1 MKVERKWNKNLFLI
15 ILPLMVILGKIIR
28 WTILKSVLVD
38 MSIGNGMIS
47 KIING
52 SGWFT
57 SLAETGISDAAGNA
71 SVFFR
76 LINFFGLTTTVQF
89 EIYIS
94 IIWNMILIF
103 LIKKCKP
110 IMNTMEF
117 LFVSISI
124 AVLNI
129 WDFCLAK
136 EPMQLLFFLIIAL
149 ILFNKKLSINLKYFL
164 TILVLVIT
172 VLYYRVYYILIILFL
187 IIVSIVFEK
196 YIIKQKKITK
206 KTIIKVLILLAFIYF
221 IMLNVIK
228 IIDISS
234 YNELIRVRT
243 RSGLANTQMLNLFKS
258 TNLILFSVDYFIMII
273 RMMFPVELIPMGI
286 KYWPYAFYKIL
297 ISYFVIKNVTHLK
310 KLNKTKKLALYLY
323 IAFLLSSATFEPDFG
338 SWIRHEAAIIPI
350 LLIIT
355 NAIEVNDVGEND
367 EKRIDKKY

>member
-103 LIKKCKP
+103 LLKKCKP

-124 AVLNI
+124 RFA
-129 WDFCLAK
+129 
-136 EPMQLLFFLIIAL
+136 FFPC
-149 ILFNKKLSINLKYFL
+149 SNL
-164 TILVLVIT
+164 
-172 VLYYRVYYILIILFL
+172 
-187 IIVSIVFEK
+187 
-196 YIIKQKKITK
+196 
-206 KTIIKVLILLAFIYF
+206 
-221 IMLNVIK
+221 
-228 IIDISS
+228 
-234 YNELIRVRT
+234 LIRRVRNKEVT
-243 RSGLANTQMLNLFKS
+243 
-258 TNLILFSVDYFIMII
+258 
-273 RMMFPVELIPMGI
+273 MF
-286 KYWPYAFYKIL
+286 
-297 ISYFVIKNVTHLK
+297 
-310 KLNKTKKLALYLY
+310 
-323 IAFLLSSATFEPDFG
+323 
-338 SWIRHEAAIIPI
+338 
-350 LLIIT
+350 
-355 NAIEVNDVGEND
+355 
-367 EKRIDKKY
+367 

>member
-286 KYWPYAFYKIL
+286 KYWPYAFYQIL